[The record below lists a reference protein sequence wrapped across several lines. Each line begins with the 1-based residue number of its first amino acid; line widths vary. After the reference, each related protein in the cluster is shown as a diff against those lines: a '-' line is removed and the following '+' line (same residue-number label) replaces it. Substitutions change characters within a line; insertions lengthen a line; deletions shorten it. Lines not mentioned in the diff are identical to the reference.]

1 VSGSGRRRS
10 QGEGSV
16 FRQQNGR
23 WRGVLDLGWVDGKRV
38 RRWVSAP
45 TEREVLAKLTEL
57 KETQRKGLNLAARP
71 RTFGEWL
78 DEWLAMKERQ
88 GTRGTTLRGYRWLI
102 REHIRPTLGRKP
114 LDKLS
119 PTDVRRL
126 VETKSASGLSGQSV
140 RLMHGLIRNVLA
152 DAEREELVYRNVAK
166 LVRPPGVQRA
176 EVRALTVEEARRL
189 VAVIKGDR
197 FEALWLCALTLGL
210 RKGELLGL
218 RWTDIDFDAGTL
230 RVRQALQ
237 RVDGRLVLV
246 EPKTSLSRRTVP
258 VPAATLAAL
267 RSRRAQQDE
276 EQLAAKNTWVQWG
289 LVFTTHIGRPIDP
302 RNLSRSWYLIR
313 ERAELGPVRVHD
325 LRHSCASFM
334 LAAGASPRTVMKTL
348 GHSQIGL
355 TMNTYTH
362 VLPDLERTAVDAAA
376 DTIFG

>member
-1 VSGSGRRRS
+1 VS
-10 QGEGSV
+10 
-16 FRQQNGR
+16 
-23 WRGVLDLGWVDGKRV
+23 
-38 RRWVSAP
+38 
-45 TEREVLAKLTEL
+45 
-57 KETQRKGLNLAARP
+57 
-71 RTFGEWL
+71 
-78 DEWLAMKERQ
+78 
-88 GTRGTTLRGYRWLI
+88 
-102 REHIRPTLGRKP
+102 H
-114 LDKLS
+114 
-119 PTDVRRL
+119 
-126 VETKSASGLSGQSV
+126 
-140 RLMHGLIRNVLA
+140 H
-152 DAEREELVYRNVAK
+152 
-166 LVRPPGVQRA
+166 
-176 EVRALTVEEARRL
+176 
-189 VAVIKGDR
+189 AVIKGDR
-197 FEALWLCALTLGL
+197 FEALWLCAPTLGL

-237 RVDGRLVLV
+237 RVGGRLLLV

-258 VPAATLAAL
+258 VPTATLAAL

-276 EQLAAKNTWVQWG
+276 EQLAAGTAWVQSG